1 MKKIIFFFQV
11 ILCCAH
17 TFCQNTI
24 ALPEV
29 LNYSKQLYK
38 AGTQNWDICQDNNGL
53 LYFANNEGLL
63 SFDGAY
69 WCLYPLPNRT
79 IVRSLALGA
88 DRRIYVGGQD
98 EIGYF
103 SPDNGGRL
111 VYHSLTSLI
120 PGAHR
125 SFSDVW
131 DIIGVDKQLF
141 FRSTCGIQG
150 RPTCHAGL
158 QAGSFQCVP

>member
-1 MKKIIFFFQV
+1 MRQ
-11 ILCCAH
+11 
-17 TFCQNTI
+17 TFALLVVLQFYAWGLAQNTI
-24 ALPEV
+24 GLPEII
-29 LNYSKQLYK
+29 NYPKQAYK

-69 WCLYPLPNRT
+69 WRLYPLPNKT

-141 FRSTCGIQG
+141 FRSNQKTKSNI
-150 RPTCHAGL
+150 
-158 QAGSFQCVP
+158 F